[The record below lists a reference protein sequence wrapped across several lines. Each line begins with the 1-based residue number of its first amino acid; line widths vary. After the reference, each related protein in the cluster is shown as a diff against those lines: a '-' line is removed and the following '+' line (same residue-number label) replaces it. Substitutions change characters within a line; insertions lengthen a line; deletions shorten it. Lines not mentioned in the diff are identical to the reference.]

1 MLQKRTSQK
10 VGKIQRTSL
19 QLTGITME
27 LDVTPLFADKL
38 ESWTISNSV
47 ANLGD
52 NAGQITWRNALAAA
66 EEYPLATEDNQE
78 ELRSYFKSFG
88 AWEASEIYDWTLQVL
103 SAVCWQMAA
112 ADCNENW
119 IDLEELPEESPEDS
133 QIYQHEGKFFM
144 YFGS

>member
-1 MLQKRTSQK
+1 
-10 VGKIQRTSL
+10 
-19 QLTGITME
+19 ME

-52 NAGQITWRNALAAA
+52 NAGQITWENALIAA
-66 EEYPLATEDNQE
+66 EQYPLATEENQE

-88 AWEASEIYDWTLQVL
+88 AWEASQIQAWSLQGL
-103 SAVCWQMAA
+103 SALCWQMAA
-112 ADCNENW
+112 ADCNDHW
-119 IDLEELPEESPEDS
+119 IDLEELPEESPENS
-133 QIYQHEGKFFM
+133 QIYHHEGKFFM

>member
-1 MLQKRTSQK
+1 
-10 VGKIQRTSL
+10 
-19 QLTGITME
+19 ME

-52 NAGQITWRNALAAA
+52 NAGQITWQNALVAA
-66 EEYPLATEDNQE
+66 EEYPLATQENQE

-88 AWEASEIYDWTLQVL
+88 AWEASEIESWTLQEL
-103 SAVCWQMAA
+103 SALCWQLAA

-119 IDLEELPEESPEDS
+119 IDLDEIPEQSTENS
-133 QIYQHEGKFFM
+133 QIYHHEGKFFM
-144 YFGS
+144 YLGS

>member
-1 MLQKRTSQK
+1 
-10 VGKIQRTSL
+10 
-19 QLTGITME
+19 ME

-47 ANLGD
+47 WNLGD
-52 NAGQITWRNALAAA
+52 NAGRITWQNALAAA
-66 EEYPLATEDNQE
+66 EKYPLANKENQE

-88 AWEASEIYDWTLQVL
+88 AWEASEIDDWTLQVL

-119 IDLEELPEESPEDS
+119 IDLEEIPEESPENS
-133 QIYQHEGKFFM
+133 QIYHREGKFFM